1 MKERPFLTVRETFKK
16 SNSDE
21 KELMKVIFEKND
33 SILLWLTGLSI
44 GVIAALAT
52 QFKDLNTLFNEGE
65 IKSIF
70 FFLFI
75 SVICGIIYRILY
87 LRYYILMDGGFRQID
102 IALSES
108 KMVETEL
115 ELDGTES
122 INTLIEYNSEYQHL
136 PNFLE
141 LYNKFDSTGKENTY
155 KYLVGLYNDERDF
168 AKKEYNLAI
177 DTVNEAFKLGIGVN
191 LNLNNLNDILIN
203 KPVKAIKFL
212 RVTTRILYIAFIVN
226 FLFAIGY
233 LLCVVKFPNT

>member
-1 MKERPFLTVRETFKK
+1 MKERPFKTVRETFKK

-44 GVIAALAT
+44 GVIAALSS
-52 QFKDLNTLFNEGE
+52 QFKDLNTLFNGGE
-65 IKSIF
+65 IKCIF

-75 SVICGIIYRILY
+75 SVICGILYRILY

-122 INTLIEYNSEYQHL
+122 INTLIEYNSEYQDL

-141 LYNKFDSTGKENTY
+141 LYNKSDSTGKENTY
-155 KYLVGLYNDERDF
+155 KYLVGLYNDEKDF
-168 AKKEYNLAI
+168 AKKEYDLAI
-177 DTVNEAFKLGIGVN
+177 DTVNESFKLGIGIN

-212 RVTTRILYIAFIVN
+212 RVTTRILYIAFIVS